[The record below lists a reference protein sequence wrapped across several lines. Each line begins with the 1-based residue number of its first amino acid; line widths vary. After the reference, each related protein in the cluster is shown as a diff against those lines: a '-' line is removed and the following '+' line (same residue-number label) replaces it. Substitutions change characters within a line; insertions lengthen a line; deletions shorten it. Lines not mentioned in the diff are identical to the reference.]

1 MELRFY
7 IYQNPQ
13 RHAGGGA
20 YRTTNQSMT
29 HTSWIFMTT
38 ICSPDNK
45 QKTLQ
50 SKILTFC
57 ITFQHVNSTF
67 YLNRKIKM
75 VNVCKLIPQRQNKLH
90 PRKLINYMYS
100 LIFLSEI
107 ICDKSLHIWSRFRT
121 LIHMQSSQL
130 NYKPR
135 HALFKMI

>member
-13 RHAGGGA
+13 RHGRGGA

-57 ITFQHVNSTF
+57 ITIQLFIRTE
-67 YLNRKIKM
+67 KIKM
-75 VNVCKLIPQRQNKLH
+75 VNVCKLIPQRQNKLQ

-121 LIHMQSSQL
+121 LIHMQSSQM
-130 NYKPR
+130 NYKPI